1 MHSIICLCVRL
12 GVNVCVLMGA
22 IGLVLPMAGSALAQD
37 AAAGE
42 KVFAKCKAC
51 HVSDT
56 DQNKIGPSLKGVI
69 GRTAGTHDGFKYSA
83 AMADAGKGGMVWDE
97 TTLTTYLHDP
107 KGVVKG
113 TKMAFAGLKVDKEI
127 ADVIAYLKQAS
138 P

>member
-1 MHSIICLCVRL
+1 MRIICYIGAL
-12 GVNVCVLMGA
+12 GL
-22 IGLVLPMAGSALAQD
+22 ILPIAGSAFGQD
-37 AAAGE
+37 AAMGE

-69 GRTAGTHDGFKYSA
+69 GRPAGSREGFKYSA
-83 AMADAGKGGMVWDE
+83 AMADAGKGGMVWDDG
-97 TTLTTYLHDP
+97 TLSPYLRDP

-113 TKMAFAGLKVDKEI
+113 TKMAFAGLKTDKEI
-127 ADVIAYLKQAS
+127 ADVIAYLKQFS

>member
-1 MHSIICLCVRL
+1 MRAICYI
-12 GVNVCVLMGA
+12 GA
-22 IGLVLPMAGSALAQD
+22 IGLVLPMAGYAFGQD

-56 DQNKIGPSLKGVI
+56 DQNKIGPSLKGLL
-69 GRTAGTHDGFKYSA
+69 GRAAGSHEGFKYSA

-97 TTLTTYLHDP
+97 ATLATYLHDP
-107 KGVVKG
+107 KGLVKG
-113 TKMAFAGLKVDKEI
+113 TKMAFVGLKADKDV
-127 ADVIAYLKQAS
+127 ADVIAYLKQFS